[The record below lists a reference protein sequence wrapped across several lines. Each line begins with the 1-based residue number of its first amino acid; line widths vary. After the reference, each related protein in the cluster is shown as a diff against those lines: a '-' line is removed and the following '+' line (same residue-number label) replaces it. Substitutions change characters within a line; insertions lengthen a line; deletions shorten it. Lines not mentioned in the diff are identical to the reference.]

1 MKKNTY
7 RLIISDNK
15 VMATTIAKAF
25 GYTEDEAGAYA
36 YQGADAEV
44 LWTGGDLIQL
54 KVRKDVAVRM
64 DEIPDLTAEEI
75 TDRFFRTT
83 VRRNYG
89 KIAYIDGRRITF
101 IENAQNY
108 CSEIVFMCQPTIE
121 GCAIAYALKGFFKF
135 KIPTRIIILD
145 NMSADNIIGAVEHGV
160 ESELLSAIR
169 SKEDVTHILLSQTEL
184 SKKVEI
190 NHEEVSVN
198 ALSLLKEIQHLVDI
212 RKNNPYSANRLR
224 KYTIGGMLGINELFV
239 AMSTKHAM
247 LMCELWESLIYLY
260 AKNLISNPMTHLMG
274 MPDHEVLYGEG
285 TPLDI
290 EQDFTLGFEM
300 KSVGAIY
307 PNKEIDMNLYNQGK
321 VETVDTD
328 DFMERTATVYHFIVE
343 QMLHKQSDG
352 KYECKEYPS
361 FKESNYLTLAEI
373 NIGCISSGT
382 TYQSNSIVVSLGELL
397 CELSC
402 SQLIYWDRD
411 IIKVTDYGLKAIKEY
426 PV

>member
-25 GYTEDEAGAYA
+25 GYPEDEAGAYV
-36 YQGADAEV
+36 YQGADTEV

-54 KVRKDVAVRM
+54 KVKEDVAVRL
-64 DEIPDLTAEEI
+64 DEITDLTAEEI
-75 TDRFFRTT
+75 TDRFFRTM

-101 IENAQNY
+101 IENAQHY
-108 CSEIVFMCQPTIE
+108 CSEIVFMCQPTVE
-121 GCAIAYALKGFFKF
+121 GCAIAHAIKSFFKF

-169 SKEDVTHILLSQTEL
+169 SKEDVTHILLSQMEHP
-184 SKKVEI
+184 KKVEI

-224 KYTIGGMLGINELFV
+224 KYTIGGMMGINELFV
-239 AMSTKHAM
+239 AMSTKYAM

-260 AKNLISNPMTHLMG
+260 ANNLISNPMTHLMG

-321 VETVDTD
+321 VEDVDTD

-373 NIGCISSGT
+373 NIGCISMGT
-382 TYQSNSIVVSLGELL
+382 TYQSNSIVDSLGELL

-402 SQLIYWDRD
+402 SQLIYWDKD
-411 IIKVTDYGLKAIKEY
+411 IIKVTDYSLKAIK
-426 PV
+426 